1 MMMEMKWNET
11 MILRIYL
18 SAFLVSINSLE
29 AAPRDTFAFAF
40 NCSLALAVALVLSL
54 VAVAV
59 ALFCPLSL
67 VDDDDDDDDA
77 VVAVHV
83 VNEQPLTANTNA
95 SERPSVR
102 MIWMPYSLKRWLGY
116 YVAML
121 SIFHFPLLRTVVFC
135 QAMPNIAYC
144 NLAPPRQFIYRH
156 MI

>member
-1 MMMEMKWNET
+1 

-102 MIWMPYSLKRWLGY
+102 MIWMPCSLKRWLG

-121 SIFHFPLLRTVVFC
+121 SIFHFPLLQYALLCFAKQC
-135 QAMPNIAYC
+135 PILHIATS
-144 NLAPPRQFIYRH
+144 LLLDSSFIG
-156 MI
+156 I

>member
-1 MMMEMKWNET
+1 
-11 MILRIYL
+11 MILFICIYL

-40 NCSLALAVALVLSL
+40 NCSLALALALAVVLSL

-59 ALFCPLSL
+59 ALFFSLSL
-67 VDDDDDDDDA
+67 VDDDDDA
-77 VVAVHV
+77 VAVAVHV

-116 YVAML
+116 VML
-121 SIFHFPLLRTVVFC
+121 QCSLSSTFHFYIRTVMFC
-135 QAMPNIAYC
+135 QAMPI
-144 NLAPPRQFIYRH
+144 LQPRSSLEFIYRH